1 MHTIFTFLC
10 LCLYTCFLY
19 AQAPNHVPGELLFQ
33 LQPNSDATLLV
44 QNKLEKK
51 AQSAH
56 SCIQAFVPVASALN
70 IWKIK
75 FDPNCIDET
84 QLLNLLRQDPDVAFA
99 QFNHYVELR
108 GTSPNDPLFP
118 QQWQW
123 YNQGQNG
130 GNRGLDIGLQQAWD
144 STTGGVTTRGDSI
157 VVAIIDTGTDTN
169 HEDLRPNLWRNTQE
183 IPKNRIDDDRN
194 GYIDDY
200 HGWNVWRF
208 NDDVSDD
215 LNGSGHGTGIAGI
228 IGAKGD
234 NNIGISG
241 VNWNVKLMTIGW
253 GLGSTS
259 EEIVLRGFNYI
270 YTQRKLYNET
280 GGKKGAYVVAINASW
295 GVPRLRSAD
304 YPIWCPFFDSLGNQG
319 ILTINAAGK
328 ELEDTEEFGDMP
340 SGCPS
345 NYLMVVTNIDGR
357 GKLRQGYGPN
367 TVDLAAPAQGILSTR
382 LREGFREFSGTS
394 FAAPQVAGA
403 IALLYA
409 SPCVQLA
416 DLARQS
422 PAEAALLARRLI
434 LDGVEPIADLRGK
447 VVTGGYL
454 RVDKSLRLLSAYC
467 YAEAQNSP
475 QLLAHPNPF
484 REQLLVPIRSTRAI
498 ENATLEVFNLQ
509 GQRMY
514 SQPINIS
521 ANFPGLVEIEANSW
535 PQGMYILR
543 LRWGGKE
550 MVAQKVVKI

>member
-1 MHTIFTFLC
+1 MHKIFTLLGLC
-10 LCLYTCFLY
+10 LCSLLLN
-19 AQAPNHVPGELLFQ
+19 AQAPNHVPGEILLQ
-33 LQPNSDATLLV
+33 LQPNSDVTLWA

-51 AQSAH
+51 AQAGYT
-56 SCIQAFVPVASALN
+56 CIQAFVPVASVLN
-70 IWKIK
+70 IWKIQ
-75 FDPNCIDET
+75 FDPNCIAET
-84 QLLNLLRQDPDVAFA
+84 QLLNLLRQDPSVAQA

-108 GTSPNDPLFP
+108 GTTPNDPLFS

-144 STTGGVTTRGDSI
+144 STTGGVTARGDSI
-157 VVAIIDTGTDTN
+157 VVAIIDTGIDSS
-169 HEDLRPNLWRNTQE
+169 HADLRPNLWRNAQE
-183 IPKNRIDDDRN
+183 IPNNRIDDDGN

-200 HGWNVWRF
+200 RGWNSLRF
-208 NDDVSDD
+208 NGDV
-215 LNGSGHGTGIAGI
+215 NETNAGGHGTGVTGI
-228 IGAKGD
+228 VGAKG
-234 NNIGISG
+234 NNGIGGVG
-241 VNWNVKLMTIGW
+241 VNWDVKLMTIVW
-253 GLGSTS
+253 GDRSGN
-259 EEIVLRGFNYI
+259 EEVILRSFNYA

-295 GVPRLRSAD
+295 GVSGLRSSD
-304 YPIWCPFFDSLGNQG
+304 YPIWCSFFDSLGKEG
-319 ILTINAAGK
+319 ILTINSAGR
-328 ELEDTEEFGDMP
+328 ELENTEELGDMP

-345 NYLMVVTNIDGR
+345 DYLIVVTNIDGR
-357 GKLRQGYGPN
+357 AKLRQGYGPN
-367 TVDLAAPAQGILSTR
+367 TVDLAAPAQGILSTG

-403 IALLYA
+403 IALLYS

-416 DLARQS
+416 DLAHQS

-434 LDGVEPIADLRGK
+434 LDGVEPIADLQGK

-454 RVDKSLRLLSAYC
+454 RADKSLRLLSAYC
-467 YAEAQNSP
+467 YAAAQQSP

-484 REQLLVPIRSTRAI
+484 HEQLLVPIRTTQAI

-514 SQPINIS
+514 SQQVNIP
-521 ANFPGLVEIEANSW
+521 ADFPGLVEIDANSW
-535 PQGMYILR
+535 PQGMYLLR

-550 MVAQKVVKI
+550 IVVQKVVKI

>member
-1 MHTIFTFLC
+1 MHKTFTFLG
-10 LCLYTCFLY
+10 LCLYTCFLC

-33 LQPNSDATLLV
+33 LQPNSDATLLM

-51 AQSAH
+51 AQAAH

-108 GTSPNDPLFP
+108 GTAPNDPLFP

-157 VVAIIDTGTDTN
+157 VVAIIDTGTDTD

-183 IPKNRIDDDRN
+183 IPDNRIDDDGN

-200 HGWNVWRF
+200 RGWNVWRF

-234 NNIGISG
+234 NKIGISG

-280 GGKKGAYVVAINASW
+280 EGKKGAYVVAINASW

-328 ELEDTEEFGDMP
+328 ELENTEEFGDMP

-345 NYLMVVTNIDGR
+345 DYLMVVTNIDGR

-367 TVDLAAPAQGILSTR
+367 TADLAAPAQGILSTR
-382 LREGFREFSGTS
+382 LREDFREFSGTS

-403 IALLYA
+403 IALLYS

-434 LDGVEPIADLRGK
+434 LDGVEPIADLQGK

-467 YAEAQNSP
+467 YAAAQQSP

-484 REQLLVPIRSTRAI
+484 HEQLLVPIRSTQAI

-514 SQPINIS
+514 SQAINIP
-521 ANFPGLVEIEANSW
+521 ANFPGLLEIDANSW

-543 LRWGGKE
+543 LRWAGKE
-550 MVAQKVVKI
+550 MVAQKVLKI